1 MHAPERRVQERGISR
16 LNLGKHL
23 LMACPSLR
31 EMQNKD
37 CATGLDVLR
46 NCLRL
51 IEGEEVWSQIGGW
64 YSAEKPETGAKAKE
78 YLLGASK
85 IATDS
90 LRVIKQAREEVRAAV
105 DLLLDGVT
113 VFLLPTTPCAP
124 PPMNAR

>member
-1 MHAPERRVQERGISR
+1 M
-16 LNLGKHL
+16 
-23 LMACPSLR
+23 
-31 EMQNKD
+31 
-37 CATGLDVLR
+37 VLR
-46 NCLRL
+46 RK
-51 IEGEEVWSQIGGW
+51 
-64 YSAEKPETGAKAKE
+64 AETGAKAKE

-124 PPMNAR
+124 PPMNAGAEATATWRERCSSSRVSLALRAPRS

>member
-1 MHAPERRVQERGISR
+1 M
-16 LNLGKHL
+16 
-23 LMACPSLR
+23 
-31 EMQNKD
+31 
-37 CATGLDVLR
+37 LR

-90 LRVIKQAREEVRAAV
+90 LRVIKQAGKRVRAAV
-105 DLLLDGVT
+105 DLLLDGAGVS
-113 VFLLPTTPCAP
+113 VPTTPCAP
-124 PPMNAR
+124 SDECGR